1 MAALKMKSM
10 TTMVMRTMTMKMTR
24 TTTMMMKIMVVDYS
38 TMIMSGDD

>member
-10 TTMVMRTMTMKMTR
+10 TTMVMRTMTMMMTR